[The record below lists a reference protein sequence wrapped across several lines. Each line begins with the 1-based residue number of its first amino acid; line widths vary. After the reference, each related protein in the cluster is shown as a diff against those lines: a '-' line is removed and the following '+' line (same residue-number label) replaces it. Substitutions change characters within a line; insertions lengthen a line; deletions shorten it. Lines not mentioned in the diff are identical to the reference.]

1 MTTEAHHP
9 TAKLYVK
16 VALWLAVITAIEVV
30 LSYVEM
36 PPVVL
41 IIALMLA
48 ALVKFIVV
56 VGYFM
61 HLKFDQPKLRM
72 PLITGLILAFSI
84 YAIVLINMIMHAK
97 FSPAPV

>member
-1 MTTEAHHP
+1 MSTETHHQP

-16 VALWLAVITAIEVV
+16 VAAWLAVITAVEVL
-30 LSYVEM
+30 LSYMTM

-41 IIALMLA
+41 VISLLLA
-48 ALVKFIVV
+48 SIVKFVVV

-61 HLKFDQPKLRM
+61 HLKFDAPKLRM
-72 PLITGLILAFSI
+72 PLLTGLLLALTI

-97 FSPAPV
+97 YSPS